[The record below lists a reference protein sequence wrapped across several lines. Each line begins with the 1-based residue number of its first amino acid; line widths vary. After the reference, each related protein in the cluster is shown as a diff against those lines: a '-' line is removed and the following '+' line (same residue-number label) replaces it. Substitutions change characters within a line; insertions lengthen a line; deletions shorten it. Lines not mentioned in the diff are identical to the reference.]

1 MSEEAAAAA
10 AAAREVEQAKYKAT
24 CDKYVENGLKSNVT
38 VQFLLER
45 LMSMGCKPPEGFIR
59 CVDCGDTMAGGGF
72 GVVEE
77 TVVLSHKNDNTTN
90 TNNTANVAVGA
101 AAANVDQSKLQKEV
115 QARAAKDQCQRSV
128 QDLKDMMKEQTSGK
142 TQLRL
147 LPEIF
152 LCQQHLRN
160 QTHAHESMVHEL
172 IHAIDMCRYVSHI
185 IQIFMQYLY

>member
-1 MSEEAAAAA
+1 MSEEAAAAEK
-10 AAAREVEQAKYKAT
+10 REVEQAKYKAT

-172 IHAIDMCRYVSHI
+172 IHAIDMCRYVLR
-185 IQIFMQYLY
+185 Y